1 MTRSTLFLPMTRE
14 ELRFR
19 NWDEIDVLLITGDD
33 YFDSPTHGTAVI
45 GRVLE
50 ADGYRVAIMARPD
63 WTDIESLKRL
73 GTPKLFVGISAGAV
87 DSTLNNYTAD
97 LAPRKTDAYAASEKS
112 QRRPNFATAVYCGA
126 VKSAFPGV
134 PVVLGGVEASTR
146 RFAYYDYL
154 KKAIRR
160 SVLVDTR
167 ADILVYG
174 SGEAT
179 VLEIACKL
187 VRKEH
192 LDDIPGTAVLRRTA
206 EHGAVALPA
215 FNAIMSDKSLLVH
228 QTRIL
233 EEGLGPHKST
243 RFTQQYEEGVV
254 ICLPP
259 RPITSEQLD
268 KIHAL
273 PFQRTSHPLYVTQN
287 QKEIQAS
294 LPVRWSVIAQRG
306 CPGGCSFCALAY
318 HQGREVVS
326 RSETSILDELTRL
339 AKDKRFPGT
348 ITDVG
353 GPTANTWGARY
364 VNVEK
369 CRKCKRASCL
379 VPRICTNLDVPQD
392 RFAQLLK
399 KARRLPG
406 IKHLYIASGIRHDLA
421 LTSRSFITLL
431 AQSFTG
437 GHLKVAPEHTHPMV
451 LGHMRKPAIQQFE
464 AFERAFLETS
474 RRKGLEQYLVPYFIA
489 GFPGCTPDAAN
500 NTHAWLRQRNQQLQQ
515 VQNFIPLPGTMAAA
529 MYAAGVDEH
538 GNAMYIPDA
547 RERKRQKNL
556 LTGRGQQRETRTLS
570 RTYRAGHTPN
580 RLPGRKR

>member
-1 MTRSTLFLPMTRE
+1 MTRE
-14 ELRFR
+14 ELRVR

-33 YFDSPTHGTAVI
+33 YFDSPTHGVAVI
-45 GRVLE
+45 GRVME

-63 WTDIESLKRL
+63 WTDIESLKQL

-97 LAPRKTDAYAASEKS
+97 LAPRKIDVYAASEKS

-126 VKSAFPGV
+126 AKSAFPGV

-167 ADILVYG
+167 ADILVFG

-179 VLEIACKL
+179 VLEIAGRL
-187 VRKEH
+187 ARNEP
-192 LDDIPGTAVLRRTA
+192 LDDIHGTAILRRTDD
-206 EHGAVALPA
+206 HGSVALPA
-215 FNAIMSDKSLLVH
+215 FNAIMSNKSLLVH

-243 RFTQQYEEGVV
+243 RFAQQYDEGVV
-254 ICLPP
+254 ICHPP
-259 RPITSEQLD
+259 RPITSECLD

-273 PFQRTSHPLYVTQN
+273 PFQRTSHPLYVKQN

-326 RSETSILDELTRL
+326 RSERSILEELAHL
-339 AKDKRFPGT
+339 AKDRRFPGT
-348 ITDVG
+348 ITDIG

-379 VPRICTNLDVPQD
+379 VPRICTNLDVPQE
-392 RFAQLLK
+392 RFVQLLT

-421 LTSRSFITLL
+421 LTSPSFITLL

-437 GHLKVAPEHTHPMV
+437 GHLKVAPEHTSPPV
-451 LGHMRKPAIQQFE
+451 LGHMRKPAIEQFE
-464 AFERAFLETS
+464 AFERAFLNAS

-500 NTHAWLRQRNQQLQQ
+500 NTNAWLRQRNQRLQQ

-529 MYAAGVDEH
+529 MYAAGVDEL

-556 LTGRGQQRETRTLS
+556 LTGRGQQREKPTLS
-570 RTYRAGHTPN
+570 RTHSAGHHHK
-580 RLPGRKR
+580 RFPGRKR